1 MSSSNS
7 LQLLPAEYSECEEQ
21 VRTIVT
27 KEFDLNEQI
36 DESRIRVC
44 HECNEKISQRLSEL
58 VKKVDS
64 KARSRRENDSDRVD
78 ISDDEYYDYDED
90 DAKSTRGEDETAN
103 EATEKYS
110 DQADDDDSSVLKQR
124 EQTTTTRSVSPNKT
138 VSINGETSDT
148 CSQIDERGENSQQNV
163 GVDSVLLKSDKNNN
177 FVLGDEFVEKI
188 MQHSSE
194 ETKNF
199 FSSLIGGAKNRN
211 TPSGEYATVTHK
223 QISDVSLIFIVLNTI
238 RRCIYR
244 IFQGIL
250 EMIISLK

>member
-1 MSSSNS
+1 MSISNS

-21 VRTIVT
+21 VRTIVK
-27 KEFDLNEQI
+27 KEFDLNEQV

-44 HECNEKISQRLSEL
+44 HECNEKINQRLSEL
-58 VKKVDS
+58 IKKGDS

-90 DAKSTRGEDETAN
+90 DAKSTTRGEDETAN

-110 DQADDDDSSVLKQR
+110 DQADDESSVLKQQ
-124 EQTTTTRSVSPNKT
+124 EQTTTTTSVSPNKT
-138 VSINGETSDT
+138 VSINGEKSETS
-148 CSQIDERGENSQQNV
+148 SQIDERGENSQQNV

-199 FSSLIGGAKNRN
+199 FSSLIGGAKNSN
-211 TPSGEYATVTHK
+211 TSSGEYATVTHK
-223 QISDVSLIFIVLNTI
+223 QISDVSSIFFK
-238 RRCIYR
+238 Y
-244 IFQGIL
+244 
-250 EMIISLK
+250 

>member
-21 VRTIVT
+21 VRTIVR
-27 KEFDLNEQI
+27 KEFDLNEQV

-110 DQADDDDSSVLKQR
+110 DQADDDSSVLKQR
-124 EQTTTTRSVSPNKT
+124 EQTTNTTSVSPNKT
-138 VSINGETSDT
+138 VSINGEKSDT
-148 CSQIDERGENSQQNV
+148 SSQIDERGENSQQNV
-163 GVDSVLLKSDKNNN
+163 DVDSVLLKSDKNNN

-199 FSSLIGGAKNRN
+199 FSSLIGGAKNSN

-223 QISDVSLIFIVLNTI
+223 QISDVSLIFFLNII
-238 RRCIYR
+238 RRIY
-244 IFQGIL
+244 
-250 EMIISLK
+250 